1 MQQTC
6 VGRSVFFFLVIIF
19 LFAVVIILFAVA
31 IILFAVTIILSAV
44 AIILFAVT
52 IILSAVAIILSA
64 VVIILFAVA
73 IILFAVA
80 IYYFLYDIN
89 TNRIALF
96 ISDDAKNLNLCCYF
110 IYTTNLILIFAFLS
124 FLCSTKLTPNVMQ
137 LVAVPLAIS
146 LLKYVIFLINHY
158 RLQKKL
164 KQALPLTAV
173 GSSYS
178 NYPV

>member
-19 LFAVVIILFAVA
+19 LFAVVIILFAVVIILFAVTIILSAVA
-31 IILFAVTIILSAV
+31 IILFAVAIILSAV

-124 FLCSTKLTPNVMQ
+124 FLCSTKLTPNVY
-137 LVAVPLAIS
+137 VACKSCGRINTLQNLIIINF
-146 LLKYVIFLINHY
+146 IFARNFPNI
-158 RLQKKL
+158 
-164 KQALPLTAV
+164 P
-173 GSSYS
+173 
-178 NYPV
+178 

>member
-19 LFAVVIILFAVA
+19 LFAVVIILFAV
-31 IILFAVTIILSAV
+31 V
-44 AIILFAVT
+44 IILFAVT

-124 FLCSTKLTPNVMQ
+124 FLCSTKLTPNVLW
-137 LVAVPLAIS
+137 LVKVA
-146 LLKYVIFLINHY
+146 
-158 RLQKKL
+158 
-164 KQALPLTAV
+164 
-173 GSSYS
+173 
-178 NYPV
+178 

>member
-19 LFAVVIILFAVA
+19 LFAVVIILFAVV
-31 IILFAVTIILSAV
+31 IILFAVT
-44 AIILFAVT
+44 
-52 IILSAVAIILSA
+52 IILSA

-124 FLCSTKLTPNVMQ
+124 FLCSTKLTPNVPR
-137 LVAVPLAIS
+137 LCEVAD
-146 LLKYVIFLINHY
+146 
-158 RLQKKL
+158 
-164 KQALPLTAV
+164 
-173 GSSYS
+173 
-178 NYPV
+178 